1 MMNLGS
7 KGNYNRIL
15 AVSGGS
21 VSLKEKKKVP
31 IVGVLWRETVF
42 EKCFITY
49 SETDPKPQEITKKLI
64 NLVDEK
70 YFTEKQ
76 VKVVFLFNNIFAGL
90 GIIDLHRL
98 QNTWNAP
105 IIVVSDKEPD
115 TDKVLKLIQDLKYS
129 SEYITILQQNPKNW
143 IHLQDTRLYVLTMSI
158 SESEMKQLI
167 KDLQIVGHLPEPLRI
182 ADIIAKA
189 IH

>member
-1 MMNLGS
+1 MNLGS

-15 AVSGGS
+15 AISGGS
-21 VSLKEKKKVP
+21 VSFKERKKVP
-31 IVGVLWRETVF
+31 IVGILWREIVF
-42 EKCFITY
+42 EKCFIKY
-49 SETDPKPQEITKKLI
+49 SETDPKPQEITEKLLA
-64 NLVDEK
+64 LVDEK

-76 VKVVFLFNNIFAGL
+76 VKVVLLFNTIFAGL
-90 GIIDLHRL
+90 GIVDLHRL

-115 TDKVLKLIQDLKYS
+115 TDKVLQLIQDLKYS
-129 SEYITILQQNPKNW
+129 NEYITTLQKNPSNW
-143 IHLQDTRLYVLTMSI
+143 IHLEDTRLYTLTMSL
-158 SESEMKQLI
+158 SEGEMKNII
-167 KDLQIVGHLPEPLRI
+167 KELQTVGHLPEPLRI